1 MSEEEISDLLG
12 LKKILGLFKDEFRLW
27 TYD

>member
-1 MSEEEISDLLG
+1 MTEEEISHLLG
-12 LKKILGLFKDEFRLW
+12 LKEMLGLFKDEFRLW

>member
-1 MSEEEISDLLG
+1 MSEHEISKLLG
-12 LKKILGLFKDEFRLW
+12 LKEILGLFKDEFRLW